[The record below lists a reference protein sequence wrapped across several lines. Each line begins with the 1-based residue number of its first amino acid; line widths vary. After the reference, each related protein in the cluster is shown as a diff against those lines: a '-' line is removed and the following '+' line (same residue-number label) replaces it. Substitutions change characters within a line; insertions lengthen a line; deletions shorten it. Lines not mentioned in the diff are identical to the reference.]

1 MKQDSRFEKLDA
13 VMGRLMLA
21 GVLTSAA
28 CLSIGLVLFL
38 LGREGPSLGAILTS
52 GLFVLMA
59 TPMLRV
65 AVAVI
70 ESVRMRDW
78 SFVAT
83 TLAVVILIG
92 LTLAHAAGIF

>member
-1 MKQDSRFEKLDA
+1 
-13 VMGRLMLA
+13 
-21 GVLTSAA
+21 
-28 CLSIGLVLFL
+28 
-38 LGREGPSLGAILTS
+38 LGAILTS